1 MMSMY
6 YIYNK
11 IKQAILITHY
21 RPQLCRNYY
30 YYYCY
35 YYYYHHLG
43 LRGDILV
50 H

>member
-21 RPQLCRNYY
+21 RPQLCRNFTIIIVIITIII
-30 YYYCY
+30 
-35 YYYYHHLG
+35 
-43 LRGDILV
+43 ILDLEV
-50 H
+50 TF